1 MKKDVSEM
9 SRHSLKTCR
18 CFDQNI
24 PLFLLECRDVF
35 PTHSFSGH
43 QASKSLNALMVV
55 IQSFYLIEE
64 TE

>member
-1 MKKDVSEM
+1 MYRKCPVILSKHAVV
-9 SRHSLKTCR
+9 LTK
-18 CFDQNI
+18 NI

-43 QASKSLNALMVV
+43 QAPKSLNALMVV